1 MALRTRL
8 SIPVSGCSE
17 PVPQSLEIVVVHT
30 KTRGTLQ
37 ALKAAGAL
45 AHNLHGR
52 IRMIATQVVPYPL
65 PLSAPHVSPR
75 FASRQLS
82 TMVDGAAIPTSI
94 DLLICRDASEAVLK
108 ALAPSSIV
116 VMGGLRTWYFSAE
129 KRLAR
134 LLTRKGH
141 QVILSNLD

>member
-8 SIPVSGCSE
+8 SNPVSGRSE
-17 PVPQSLEIVVVHT
+17 TVPQSLEIVVIYT

-37 ALKAAGAL
+37 ALKAAAAL

-52 IRMIATQVVPYPL
+52 IRMVATHVVPYPL
-65 PLSAPHVSPR
+65 PLSTPHVSPC

-116 VMGGLRTWYFSAE
+116 VMGGLRRWYFSAE